1 MAQGGER
8 GRAGGKRNRK
18 TVAGNRDHH
27 ASGAPVTKTDVTEWP
42 LSGNNAVTPRVD
54 PARVDPARAD
64 MIRANAMSLGSLN
77 TDHDGRI
84 TGWWTLVLIAFGLS
98 LLTIAFTVFAP
109 D

>member
-1 MAQGGER
+1 
-8 GRAGGKRNRK
+8 
-18 TVAGNRDHH
+18 
-27 ASGAPVTKTDVTEWP
+27 
-42 LSGNNAVTPRVD
+42 
-54 PARVDPARAD
+54 

-77 TDHDGRI
+77 PDRDGRI